1 MVCRGSTSSLW
12 EVKCDVKRAHGCV
25 VRVGLGAG
33 FVVRHVRLN
42 SRRLML
48 SINS

>member
-12 EVKCDVKRAHGCV
+12 EVKCDVKRARGCV
-25 VRVGLGAG
+25 VRVGLDGG
-33 FVVRHVRLN
+33 CVVRHVSLN
-42 SRRLML
+42 SRRLMI